1 MNVQQR
7 KNARAEHSLARF
19 RVPLVKR
26 LDLLSGLKV
35 ILRDDGPQIV
45 LLSAPAGFGKTT
57 LVTQFTR
64 EAAAAG
70 VPVAW
75 ADLEFAGNSPR
86 AMWRA
91 ILSAVASLS
100 TSSADALGGLRRD
113 GRRVNDR
120 FFEQLHEALA
130 ELPRPSLL
138 VLDDLQVASG
148 STTASQL
155 NLLVRR
161 LPGSVRLIMASRHDP
176 EFPFHDMRLA
186 GRLIERRAKDL
197 AFSRAET
204 MQLLGYDGLDASD
217 IAAVTELTEGW
228 PAGVQLARAL
238 LKQPGDGRRL
248 AALFNSESSL
258 LADYLFQETF
268 TTQDSASQDLLLRTS
283 VTSEINDG
291 LATVLTGRSDAGEA
305 IADMVDLA
313 PLLSRQGV
321 TGTDEVRYRYHPL
334 LRSYL
339 VSELARR
346 DQDLLRATHRSAAEW
361 YARHDEHLDA
371 IIHAKASEDTELLD
385 TYLES
390 YGAVLI
396 NSGESDRLLHVLA
409 RTPMAPTAWE
419 AVIGACAALRCQHVT
434 TAARWL
440 AHPHQRGLP
449 ENPRL
454 ARLRTSVTLKLACLS
469 QPAELP
475 AVPDLDTGPHA
486 DDELELLIALN
497 HSSALLSVGET
508 AVESELKQALDLAIM
523 LGRPAA
529 EVQARVLLAAAT
541 LGDGDFVT
549 TKVRVDAARSRVDE
563 LDDVDESA
571 LGLLEVVAAWVAYED
586 LDDVS
591 AQRHLS
597 AWRAED
603 DHAMEASVASTASRL
618 ADLLQHVLAPEP
630 HERGAIG
637 THLAEDV
644 LTGLPTAL
652 QIIALSTAL
661 RTTLDI
667 GRPDLVRQ
675 ALDRAS
681 AELGRNGDLVT
692 MQAMVLTA
700 QHRDDLAGQILEP
713 VLTARNGCRAPTS
726 LVEALVLA
734 TTHAVHADHP
744 YEAFSYVKRAIVTAR
759 ESGGYRHLA
768 LAPPEVHAFMAE
780 RAERLSE
787 HREVVDKVLSYA
799 NGSAHRHR
807 QISPL
812 TDRELDILR
821 ELQTLNPVDEIADN
835 LLISTNTVKT
845 HIRGVY
851 RKLGVRS
858 RKDAVAAAR
867 RRGIL

>member
-1 MNVQQR
+1 MNSR
-7 KNARAEHSLARF
+7 PRHSTATL

-26 LDLLSGLKV
+26 VQL
-35 ILRDDGPQIV
+35 LRDLAVVLRDEGPQIV

-57 LVTQFTR
+57 LVSQFSG
-64 EAAAAG
+64 EAATAG

-75 ADLEFAGNSPR
+75 ADLEFVGNSPR
-86 AMWRA
+86 AMWRS
-91 ILSAVASLS
+91 ILTALATLS
-100 TSSADALGGLRRD
+100 TSGADALRGLRRD
-113 GRRVNDR
+113 GRLVDDR
-120 FFEQLHEALA
+120 FFEQLQEALS

-138 VLDDLQVASG
+138 VLDDLQVLSG
-148 STTASQL
+148 STAASQL

-176 EFPFHDMRLA
+176 EFSLHDLRLA
-186 GRLIERRAKDL
+186 GQLVERRAKDL
-197 AFSRAET
+197 AFTHAET
-204 MQLLGYDGLDASD
+204 TQLLARDGLDADD

-228 PAGVQLARAL
+228 PAGVQLARVL

-248 AALFNSESSL
+248 AALFNSESGL
-258 LADYLFQETF
+258 LADYLFQEAF
-268 TTQDSASQDLLLRTS
+268 TSQDSAAQDLLLRTA
-283 VTSEINDG
+283 VVSEISDG
-291 LATVLTGRSDAGEA
+291 LATTLTGRSDAGEA

-313 PLLSRQGV
+313 PLLSRYGG
-321 TGTDEVRYRYHPL
+321 TRTDEVRYRYHPL
-334 LRSYL
+334 LRTYL

-346 DQDLLRATHRSAAEW
+346 DQDLLHATHRSAALW
-361 YARHDEHLDA
+361 YAKHDEHLDA
-371 IIHAKASEDTELLD
+371 IIHAKVSEDTELLD
-385 TYLES
+385 AYLEG

-409 RTPMAPTAWE
+409 RTPLAPTAWE
-419 AVIGACAALRCQHVT
+419 AVIGACAALRCQHLT

-440 AHPHQRGLP
+440 AHPNQRGQP
-449 ENPRL
+449 ENARL
-454 ARLRTSVTLKLACLS
+454 ARLRSSVALKLASLS
-469 QPAELP
+469 QPTEMP
-475 AVPDLDTGPHA
+475 DVPDSDREPRA

-497 HSSALLSVGET
+497 RSSALLSVGET
-508 AVESELKQALDLAIM
+508 AVESELKSALDLAIM

-529 EVQARVLLAAAT
+529 ELQARVLLAAAK

-549 TKVRVDAARSRVDE
+549 TRARIDAARSRVAE
-563 LDDVDESA
+563 LDDVDESS

-591 AQRHLS
+591 GRRHLN

-603 DHAMEASVASTASRL
+603 GHAMEASVASTASRL
-618 ADLLQHVLAPEP
+618 ADLLQHMLIPGSG
-630 HERGAIG
+630 ERGDVR
-637 THLAEDV
+637 TYLDEDLLTV
-644 LTGLPTAL
+644 LPASL
-652 QIIALSTAL
+652 QVVALSTTL

-681 AELGRNGDLVT
+681 SVLGRSGDLVT
-692 MQAMVLTA
+692 MQATVLTA
-700 QHRDDLAGQILEP
+700 QHRDDLASQIVEP
-713 VLTARNGCRAPTS
+713 VLTARDGCRAPTS
-726 LVEALVLA
+726 LVEALMLA
-734 TTHAVHADHP
+734 ATHAVHAGHP
-744 YEAFSYVKRAIVTAR
+744 YEAFSYLERAIVTAR
-759 ESGGYRHLA
+759 ACGGYRHLT

-787 HREVVDKVLSYA
+787 HREVVDKVL
-799 NGSAHRHR
+799 AHAHTSTQRHE

-812 TDRELDILR
+812 TDREFDILR

-858 RKDAVAAAR
+858 RKDAVATAR

>member
-1 MNVQQR
+1 MNVRQR
-7 KNARAEHSLARF
+7 QNASAQRSAAPF
-19 RVPLVKR
+19 RVPLVNR
-26 LDLLSGLKV
+26 LDLLQGLNAV
-35 ILRDDGPQIV
+35 LRDDGPQIV

-100 TSSADALGGLRRD
+100 TSSADALRGLRRD

-120 FFEQLHEALA
+120 FFEHLHDALS

-138 VLDDLQVASG
+138 VLDDLQVLSG

-155 NLLVRR
+155 NLLVRK
-161 LPGSVRLIMASRHDP
+161 LPASVRLIMASRHDP
-176 EFPFHDMRLA
+176 EFPLHDLRLA
-186 GRLIERRAKDL
+186 GQLIERRAKDL
-197 AFSRAET
+197 AFTHAET
-204 MQLLGYDGLDASD
+204 MQLLAYDGLDADD
-217 IAAVTELTEGW
+217 IDAVTELTEGW
-228 PAGVQLARAL
+228 PAGVQLARVL

-258 LADYLFQETF
+258 LADYLFQEAF
-268 TTQDSASQDLLLRTS
+268 TSQDSASQDLLLRTS
-283 VTSEINDG
+283 IASEISDG
-291 LATVLTGRSDAGEA
+291 LATALTGRSDAGEA

-313 PLLSRQGV
+313 PLLTRQGV
-321 TGTDEVRYRYHPL
+321 TGTDEIRYRYHPL

-346 DQDLLRATHRSAAEW
+346 DQDLLRATHRAAALW

-371 IIHAKASEDTELLD
+371 IIHAKASEDAELLD
-385 TYLES
+385 AYLES

-396 NSGESDRLLHVLA
+396 NSGDSDRLLHVLA
-409 RTPMAPTAWE
+409 RTATAPTAWE

-440 AHPHQRGLP
+440 AHPHQRGQP
-449 ENPRL
+449 ESPRL
-454 ARLRTSVTLKLACLS
+454 ARLRTSVTLKLACLN
-469 QPAELP
+469 QPTELP
-475 AVPDLDTGPHA
+475 VVPDPDTGPRA
-486 DDELELLIALN
+486 DDELELMIALN
-497 HSSALLSVGET
+497 RSSALLSVGET
-508 AVESELKQALDLAIM
+508 AVESELKHALDLAIM

-529 EVQARVLLAAAT
+529 EVQARVLLAAVT
-541 LGDGDFVT
+541 LGDGDFVR
-549 TKVRVDAARSRVDE
+549 TKARVDAARSRVEE
-563 LDDVDESA
+563 LDDVSESA

-591 AQRHLS
+591 SRRHLS

-603 DHAMEASVASTASRL
+603 GHAMEACVAATASRL
-618 ADLLQHVLAPEP
+618 ADLLEHALAPGP
-630 HERGAIG
+630 QERGDVG
-637 THLAEDV
+637 THLAEDP
-644 LTGLPTAL
+644 LTGLPAAL

-681 AELGRNGDLVT
+681 AVLGRSGDLVT
-692 MQAMVLTA
+692 MQATVLTA

-713 VLTARNGCRAPTS
+713 VLTARNGCRAPIS
-726 LVEALVLA
+726 LVEALMLA

-744 YEAFSYVKRAIVTAR
+744 YEAFAYVRRAIVTAR
-759 ESGGYRHLA
+759 ECGGYRHLA
-768 LAPPEVHAFMAE
+768 LAPPEVYTFMAE
-780 RAERLSE
+780 HAERLSE
-787 HREVVDKVLSYA
+787 HREVVDKVLSRTH
-799 NGSAHRHR
+799 GSTRRHQ